1 MIKPSTGSRIE
12 PKLLEKLKSY
22 AKSKRWTTSQAIE
35 VIVAQF
41 FNYEL
46 SDNAG

>member
-1 MIKPSTGSRIE
+1 MKLSTGSRIE
-12 PKLLEKLKSY
+12 ANLRELLDKFANE
-22 AKSKRWTTSQAIE
+22 RHWTTSQAIE
-35 VIVAQF
+35 IIIAQF